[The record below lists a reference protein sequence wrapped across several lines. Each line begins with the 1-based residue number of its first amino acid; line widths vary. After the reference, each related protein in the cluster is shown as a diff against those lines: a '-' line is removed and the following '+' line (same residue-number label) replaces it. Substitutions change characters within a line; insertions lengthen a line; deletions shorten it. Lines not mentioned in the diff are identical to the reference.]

1 MANSSDAFTSKW
13 KSTRRKIRTPFQI
26 NVAFSQGPIVFS
38 SCFIKSQNL
47 TSCKF
52 NPLSRQG
59 PHQVSLRA
67 PVMADNAASNHA
79 EFHEKKTIEKW
90 IVLYFVSNKN
100 RAISSSMA
108 KTSLIYAYLYLL
120 VGLASNQLDIW
131 SGRHNFESL
140 KNSTVKLRSG
150 KKAT

>member
-1 MANSSDAFTSKW
+1 
-13 KSTRRKIRTPFQI
+13 
-26 NVAFSQGPIVFS
+26 
-38 SCFIKSQNL
+38 
-47 TSCKF
+47 
-52 NPLSRQG
+52 
-59 PHQVSLRA
+59 
-67 PVMADNAASNHA
+67 MADNAASNHA

-140 KNSTVKLRSG
+140 KKLDGEIVIRQKSHIKHDKIG
-150 KKAT
+150 KAGDF